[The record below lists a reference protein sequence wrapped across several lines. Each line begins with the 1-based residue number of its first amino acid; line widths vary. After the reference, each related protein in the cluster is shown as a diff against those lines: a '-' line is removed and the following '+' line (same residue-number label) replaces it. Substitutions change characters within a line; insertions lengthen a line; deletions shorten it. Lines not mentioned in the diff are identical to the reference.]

1 MREVNYK
8 TIANCPI
15 FKAELQILFSWV
27 LRFIVLLPL
36 FGSSQVL
43 LPGVKIGGNISNLRT
58 DNTNLFNADI
68 KYCVGIYLKYPISKH
83 IFFNPEI
90 EYSRLGFGHSIDDYI
105 VTQPDPNTTS
115 YIRYIKTEY
124 FLLNYLKVPVC
135 LGIKPFKSELNIRL
149 GFYAAY
155 LIKARFKT
163 NDDLIIRTIDRSSE
177 FNAVDFG
184 LSTGIRNEIKN
195 GFNYGVDVDY
205 GINRAIKDDINKITT
220 TNYLISLGY
229 TFGKKKN
236 NLSVK
241 SEL

>member
-1 MREVNYK
+1 MRELNYK
-8 TIANCPI
+8 TIANCPV

-36 FGSSQVL
+36 SASSQVL

-68 KYCVGIYLKYPISKH
+68 KYCVGIYLKYPISRCLF
-83 IFFNPEI
+83 INPEI
-90 EYSRLGFGHSIDDYI
+90 EYSRLGFGHSMDDYI
-105 VTQPDPNTTS
+105 VKHPDPNTTS
-115 YIRYIKTEY
+115 FSRYIKSEY
-124 FLLNYLKVPVC
+124 FLLNYLKAPLC
-135 LGIKPFKSELNIRL
+135 ICIKPFKNEFNINL

-163 NDDLIIRTIDRSSE
+163 NDDLIVRTIDMSSE
-177 FNAVDFG
+177 FNAIDFG

-205 GINRAIKDDINKITT
+205 GINRAIKDDNNRITT
-220 TNYLISLGY
+220 INYLISLGY

-236 NLSVK
+236 NLSGK